1 MANATD
7 PPRTVIKQAAA
18 SRPRKVDKVPF
29 VELYAGRLQGVVSS
43 GSDEDRVYVSY
54 FEAGSTNFY
63 CSTNNNRPC
72 GGLRGS
78 PCKHLEAL
86 MGEALLQFG
95 AGRVVAYM
103 GLAAADPDKVR
114 GAGDLMKHVR
124 GGANKVEAGMVFSR
138 FLAYLSHVKLPPTTL
153 PVPEMGWFVR

>member
-1 MANATD
+1 MSE
-7 PPRTVIKQAAA
+7 PSKSPRTVIRAATA

-43 GSDEDRVYVSY
+43 GSDEERVYVSY
-54 FEAGSTNFY
+54 FEANSTNFY

-78 PCKHLEAL
+78 PCKHLDAL

-95 AGRVVAYM
+95 ASRVVAYM
-103 GLAAADPDKVR
+103 GLAAADPEKIR
-114 GAGDLMKHVR
+114 GGGDLMKHIR
-124 GGANKVEAGMVFSR
+124 GGPNKVEAGMVFSR
-138 FLAYLSHVKLPPTTL
+138 FLAYLANVKLPSSTL
-153 PVPEMGWFVR
+153 PVHEMNWFVR